1 MRGRW
6 MGWLVAAGIVASALA
21 AEPSIGEASHK
32 GDNPKKHKIFYHFNE
47 ADPKKASAVLTNIQN
62 HIDVVGWKNIEDLVL
77 VAHGPGLTPF
87 LRKTMDPEVK
97 GKLDRLLTGG
107 LSFAACEITMQRRSI
122 KVEELAEGVGTTPS
136 GVVRVMELQEKGY
149 AYIRP

>member
-1 MRGRW
+1 MQIRW
-6 MGWLVAAGIVASALA
+6 SGVVVVAAVVVGLGVSGA
-21 AEPSIGEASHK
+21 EASHNP
-32 GDNPKKHKIFYHFNE
+32 DNPKKHKIFYHFNE